1 MGEEDVTMSGHS
13 KWAQIKRQK
22 GAADIKRGQMFTKL
36 ANAIIIAVR
45 QGGGI
50 TEPEANFKLRLAVD
64 RARSFNMP
72 KENIERAIS
81 KARGKLEGVE
91 LGEVT
96 YEGFAPGGVAVIVE
110 AVTDN
115 KQRTAAEIKNMFEKR
130 GGTLGTPGAVSYQ
143 FKQEGLITVKKNGKS
158 LDDIFLIAADAGAED
173 VEDADDTVFVYT
185 QSQELR
191 NVKEELLKKG
201 FTVIDAELTRKPLN
215 TVSIT
220 DRATAEKTL
229 SFMEKIEELDDVQK
243 VYSNF
248 DISDDLLKQIKTTS

>member
-1 MGEEDVTMSGHS
+1 MSGHS

-22 GAADIKRGQMFTKL
+22 GAADIKRGQIFTKL
-36 ANAIIIAVR
+36 ANGIIIAVR
-45 QGGGI
+45 QGGGVAD
-50 TEPEANFKLRLAVD
+50 PEANFKLRLAVD

-81 KARGKLEGVE
+81 RAKGKSGGVE
-91 LGEVT
+91 LSEVV

-115 KQRTAAEIKNMFEKR
+115 KQRTAAEIKNTFEKS

-143 FKQEGLITVKKNGKS
+143 FKQEGCITIKKDGKS
-158 LDDIFLIAADAGAED
+158 LDDILLIAADAGAED
-173 VEDADDTVFVYT
+173 VEDSDDTACIYT
-185 QSQELR
+185 QPQELQH
-191 NVKEELLKKG
+191 VKEELLEKS
-201 FTVIDAELTRKPLN
+201 FAVSDAELTRRALN
-215 TVSIT
+215 TVPIS

-248 DISDDLLKQIKTTS
+248 DIPDDLLKQIKTTS